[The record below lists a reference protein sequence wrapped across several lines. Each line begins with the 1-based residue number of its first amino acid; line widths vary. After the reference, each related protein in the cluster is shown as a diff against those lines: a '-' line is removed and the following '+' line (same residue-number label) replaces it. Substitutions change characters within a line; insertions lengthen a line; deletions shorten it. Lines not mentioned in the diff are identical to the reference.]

1 VFRCLLLR
9 WQCDHA
15 RRSDLALAPGAIR
28 SRALAHRHL
37 AFEPY
42 PTISKPRIATASSAA
57 SRAAIIAPFDGTL
70 DLGAGLRGLRPPDL
84 AARLLGGAR
93 VGECLA
99 GAVGK

>member
-42 PTISKPRIATASSAA
+42 PTIGEHPV
-57 SRAAIIAPFDGTL
+57 GH
-70 DLGAGLRGLRPPDL
+70 
-84 AARLLGGAR
+84 RL
-93 VGECLA
+93 VGERVERDELA
-99 GAVGK
+99 IA